1 MSEPDPTHDAPDEL
15 DPSDIEGAR
24 ANTDDT
30 AIAAST
36 SGDGWQPLP
45 PRARTLFVLANLVG
59 FGITAIGSLIPIGF
73 LLPRP
78 LAQVLAV
85 VILVVLPAFGIWLAR
100 KQYQYTRWRL
110 DDDGFALRRGRLWQN
125 ETRVPATRVQ
135 HLDLK
140 RGPLERRFGLST
152 LVIHTAGTRHSA
164 VGVAGL
170 DADDAERLRDHL
182 ARQRDEDD
190 DDDNADA

>member
-1 MSEPDPTHDAPDEL
+1 MSEPDPTHDEPDTGPVV
-15 DPSDIEGAR
+15 DNDR
-24 ANTDDT
+24 ADHGGT
-30 AIAAST
+30 ATSASEP
-36 SGDGWQPLP
+36 GHGWQPLP

-59 FGITAIGSLIPIGF
+59 FGVAAIGSLIPIGF

-78 LAQVLAV
+78 LAQALAV
-85 VILVVLPAFGIWLAR
+85 VILVALPAFGIWLAR

-110 DDDGFALRRGRLWQN
+110 DGDGFALRRGRLWQN

-182 ARQRDEDD
+182 ARQRDEEDD
-190 DDDNADA
+190 DDTDA

>member
-1 MSEPDPTHDAPDEL
+1 MSEPDPDAD
-15 DPSDIEGAR
+15 S
-24 ANTDDT
+24 TDVD
-30 AIAAST
+30 T
-36 SGDGWQPLP
+36 SGVDKGETAMPAALEAGWQPLP
-45 PRARTLFVLANLVG
+45 PRARTLFMLANLVG
-59 FGITAIGSLIPIGF
+59 FGITAVGSLVPIGF
-73 LLPRP
+73 LVPWKP
-78 LAQVLAV
+78 LAIALSVAS
-85 VILVVLPAFGIWLAR
+85 ILVLPAFGIWLAR
-100 KQYQYTRWRL
+100 KQYAYTRWRL
-110 DDDGFALRRGRLWQN
+110 DDDGFALRRGRLWQT

-164 VGVAGL
+164 VGVTGL

-190 DDDNADA
+190 DDNIDA

>member
-1 MSEPDPTHDAPDEL
+1 MSEPDPTHDNSADV
-15 DPSDIEGAR
+15 DSDAV
-24 ANTDDT
+24 AMP
-30 AIAAST
+30 AST
-36 SGDGWQPLP
+36 IGDGWQPLP
-45 PRARTLFVLANLVG
+45 PRARTLFMLANLVG
-59 FGITAIGSLIPIGF
+59 FGVVAVGSLVPIGF
-73 LLPRP
+73 LVPWKP
-78 LAQVLAV
+78 LAIALSMAS
-85 VILVVLPAFGIWLAR
+85 ILVLPAFGIWLAR
-100 KQYQYTRWRL
+100 KQYHHTRWRL
-110 DDDGFALRRGRLWQN
+110 DDDGFALRRGRLWQT

-182 ARQRDEDD
+182 ARQRDEEDD
-190 DDDNADA
+190 DDRA

>member
-1 MSEPDPTHDAPDEL
+1 MSEPDPTLDEPADVDPD
-15 DPSDIEGAR
+15 DVGSAR
-24 ANTDDT
+24 ADTNDT
-30 AIAAST
+30 AIPALT
-36 SGDGWQPLP
+36 PGDGWQPLP

-59 FGITAIGSLIPIGF
+59 FGVVAIGSLIPIGF

-78 LAQVLAV
+78 VAQALAV
-85 VILVVLPAFGIWLAR
+85 VILIVLPAFGIWLAR
-100 KQYQYTRWRL
+100 KQYAYTRWRL
-110 DDDGFALRRGRLWQN
+110 DDDGFALRRGRLWQT

-164 VGVAGL
+164 VGVTGL

-182 ARQRDEDD
+182 ARQRDDD
-190 DDDNADA
+190 DDDTDA